1 MQGVPL
7 SVRNYLGSL
16 ETRCTQALPAPQ
28 VLRDV
33 RQEVGT
39 EMTKISIAFRKFR
52 KLASHDGSQS
62 TVEDHVCAR
71 DDACKRER

>member
-16 ETRCTQALPAPQ
+16 KHRVTQALPAPQ
-28 VLRDV
+28 ILRDV

-39 EMTKISIAFRKFR
+39 EMTE
-52 KLASHDGSQS
+52 
-62 TVEDHVCAR
+62 V
-71 DDACKRER
+71 